1 MKKYLI
7 LFFVAAAA
15 VFQSCNN
22 NDDLWDAID
31 DLKGRVQALET
42 QVDALNKNVEAM
54 QTLYNGGATVSE
66 VSENNGTYTL
76 KLSNGETLTLTQG
89 SEAEV
94 VIPVVSIDAQGNW
107 QYSVNGGK
115 DFIPLN
121 VNAVAEDGVTPQ
133 FRVDEETG
141 VWQINTTGEESG
153 WTNVKNTA
161 GEDVK
166 AIGGTVTEFFDSVRT
181 EGDILYIKLLG
192 SDVELKIPIVADV
205 LCEIVT
211 TTEGIQLF
219 DSGVERVFDVKMRG
233 IDHTIVTAP
242 EGWTA
247 RLTDPVDEVAKLYVK
262 APGALASAGTTATR
276 ATANSSQDVAIL
288 ATFGKYSCISKIQVQ
303 STGVEAE
310 PPTVTSVTASATVQP
325 TDKTLTFDVQ
335 VANADGWKY
344 ICQRSD
350 AETAPDKAKVF
361 ADGTSVLGTSV
372 TVENLEA
379 QTEYTIY
386 VVAYIGEQYSEV
398 STATATTLETPPDP
412 NDYYAS
418 GVEINGIRYDK
429 DSEGAA
435 LYTASEAVSSLAG
448 DKETKV
454 YFLDGTEANNTFTN
468 PATIYLSDQSIF
480 VGRNKLKKTK
490 LQIGGRLDM
499 QNRSAIFGFKN
510 LEIDMTQGLDGNCYM
525 GLTGQAGVGGAKVL
539 VFEDCDITIGA
550 DKNLLR
556 TFSNS
561 PSDGYIEQ
569 IIFRNCKI
577 KIDCNKGT
585 GSTYALFQIVGAH
598 LSTGI
603 TGFKEIVFENNVLY
617 APDQVK
623 PISLFYHNWLEGES
637 FTSDLAIRFE
647 NNSLGNVLGYT
658 SSKPGHALFILG
670 GCADVTFSK
679 NLIYSTQKQNPNAI
693 IILNADG
700 YPSSVT
706 SAANDNRYYN
716 TNTTTTSSYAYKLFS
731 TATGSIVAA
740 PLPEG
745 FTNVTIY
752 RTDDLIDNVDLQSGV
767 IIPTSEHAAYGSS
780 LR

>member
-7 LFFVAAAA
+7 LLFVAAAA
-15 VFQSCNN
+15 VFQSCDN

-42 QVDALNKNVEAM
+42 QVDALNNNVEAM
-54 QTLYNGGATVSE
+54 KALYNEGATISE
-66 VSENNGTYTL
+66 VSETGGTYTL
-76 KLSNGETLTLTQG
+76 KLTNGTTLTLTQG
-89 SEAEV
+89 SEAEA

-107 QYSVNGGK
+107 QYTVDGGK
-115 DFIPLN
+115 SFISLN

-133 FRVDEETG
+133 FRVDETTG

-161 GEDVK
+161 GEDVS
-166 AIGGTVTEFFDSVRT
+166 AIGGTVTDKFFDSVRT
-181 EGDILYIKLLG
+181 EGNVLYIKLLG
-192 SDVELKIPIVADV
+192 GEELQIPIVEDFF
-205 LCEIVT
+205 CRIVT
-211 TTEGIQLF
+211 TTEGVQTFGAGETKRFVVEIR
-219 DSGVERVFDVKMRG
+219 GVE
-233 IDHTIVTAP
+233 TTLVTCP

-247 RLTDPVDEVAKLYVK
+247 HLTEPASEQAELVVTAPV
-262 APGALASAGTTATR
+262 PGASTLGTR

-288 ATFGKYSCISKIQVQ
+288 ATTGKYSCISKIQVE
-303 STGVEAE
+303 STGQEVEA
-310 PPTVTSVTASATVQP
+310 PTISVALSATTLP
-325 TDKTLTFDVQ
+325 TESTLTFEAQ
-335 VANADGWKY
+335 LSANADGWKY
-344 ICQRSD
+344 ICQKSD
-350 AETAPDKAKVF
+350 VVELPDAAKIF
-361 ADGTSVLGTSV
+361 ADGTTVAGSSV
-372 TVENLEA
+372 TVEGLEA
-379 QTEYTIY
+379 ETTYKIFA
-386 VVAYIGEQYSEV
+386 VAYTGDLTSEV
-398 STATATTLETPPDP
+398 STAEGTTTAIPADP

-499 QNRSAIFGFKN
+499 QNRNAIFGFKN

-598 LSTGI
+598 LPTGI

-670 GCADVTFSK
+670 GCADVAFSK
-679 NLIYSTQKQNPNAI
+679 NLIYSTQKQNPNVI

-700 YPSSVT
+700 YPSNVT

-716 TNTTTTSSYAYKLFS
+716 TNTTSSYAYKLFS

-752 RTDDLIDNVDLQSGV
+752 RTDALIDNVDLQLGV

>member
-7 LFFVAAAA
+7 LLFVAAAA
-15 VFQSCNN
+15 VFQSCDN

-42 QVDALNKNVEAM
+42 QVDALNNNVEAM
-54 QTLYNGGATVSE
+54 KALYNEGATISE
-66 VSENNGTYTL
+66 VSETDGTYTL
-76 KLSNGETLTLTQG
+76 KLTNGTTLTLTQG
-89 SEAEV
+89 SEAEA

-107 QYSVNGGK
+107 QYTVDGGK
-115 DFIPLN
+115 SFISLN

-133 FRVDEETG
+133 FRVDEKTG

-161 GEDVK
+161 GEDVS
-166 AIGGTVTEFFDSVRT
+166 AIGGTVTDKFFDSVRT
-181 EGDILYIKLLG
+181 EGNVLYIKLLG
-192 SDVELKIPIVADV
+192 GEELQIPIVEDFF
-205 LCEIVT
+205 CRIVT
-211 TTEGIQLF
+211 TTEGVQTFGAGETKRFVVEIR
-219 DSGVERVFDVKMRG
+219 GVETTV
-233 IDHTIVTAP
+233 VTCP

-247 RLTDPVDEVAKLYVK
+247 HLTEPASEQAELVVTAPV
-262 APGALASAGTTATR
+262 PGASTLGTR

-288 ATFGKYSCISKIQVQ
+288 ATTGKYSCISKIQVE
-303 STGVEAE
+303 STGQEVEA
-310 PPTVTSVTASATVQP
+310 PTISVALSATTLP
-325 TDKTLTFDVQ
+325 TESTLTFEAQ
-335 VANADGWKY
+335 LSANADGWKY
-344 ICQRSD
+344 ICQKSD
-350 AETAPDKAKVF
+350 VVELPDAAKIF
-361 ADGTSVLGTSV
+361 ADGTTVAGSSV
-372 TVENLEA
+372 TVEGLEA
-379 QTEYTIY
+379 ETTYKIFA
-386 VVAYIGEQYSEV
+386 VAYTGDLTSEV
-398 STATATTLETPPDP
+398 STAEGTTTAIPADP

-499 QNRSAIFGFKN
+499 QNRNAIFGFKN

-598 LSTGI
+598 LPTGI

-670 GCADVTFSK
+670 GCADVAFSK

-700 YPSSVT
+700 YPSNVT

-716 TNTTTTSSYAYKLFS
+716 TNTTSSYAYKLFS

-752 RTDDLIDNVDLQSGV
+752 RTDDLIDNVDLQLGV

>member
-7 LFFVAAAA
+7 LLFVAAAA
-15 VFQSCNN
+15 VFQSCDN

-42 QVDALNKNVEAM
+42 QVNALNGNIEALGK
-54 QTLYNGGATVSE
+54 LY
-66 VSENNGTYTL
+66 
-76 KLSNGETLTLTQG
+76 QG
-89 SEAEV
+89 SEISSVKNENGKCTITLTNGDVLTLVSDIDALV
-94 VIPVVSIDAQGNW
+94 PVVSIDASGNW
-107 QYSVNGGK
+107 QYTIGDGEPVSLGVK
-115 DFIPLN
+115 
-121 VNAVAEDGVTPQ
+121 AEAEDGKTPTFQ
-133 FRVDEETG
+133 VSDAG
-141 VWQINTTGEESG
+141 IWQIDLGDGQGWRDVTYANGQPVSAITDTPTEDKFFQTVEVVGDSLHIVMKGGEE
-153 WTNVKNTA
+153 
-161 GEDVK
+161 
-166 AIGGTVTEFFDSVRT
+166 
-181 EGDILYIKLLG
+181 LQ
-192 SDVELKIPIVADV
+192 IPIVEDFF
-205 LCEIVT
+205 CRIVT
-211 TTEGIQLF
+211 TTEGVQTFGAGETKRFVVEIR
-219 DSGVERVFDVKMRG
+219 GVE
-233 IDHTIVTAP
+233 TTLVTCP

-247 RLTDPVDEVAKLYVK
+247 RLTEPASEQAELVVTAPV
-262 APGALASAGTTATR
+262 PGASTLGTR

-288 ATFGKYSCISKIQVQ
+288 ATTGKYSCISKIQVE
-303 STGVEAE
+303 STGQEVEA
-310 PPTVTSVTASATVQP
+310 PTISVALSATTLP
-325 TDKTLTFDVQ
+325 TESTLTFEAQ
-335 VANADGWKY
+335 LSANADGWKY
-344 ICQRSD
+344 ICQKSD
-350 AETAPDKAKVF
+350 VEELPDAAKIF
-361 ADGTSVLGTSV
+361 ADGTTVAGSSV
-372 TVENLEA
+372 TVEGLEA
-379 QTEYTIY
+379 ETTYKIFA
-386 VVAYIGEQYSEV
+386 VAYTGDLTSEV
-398 STATATTLETPPDP
+398 STAEGTTTAIPADP

-499 QNRSAIFGFKN
+499 QNRNAIFGFKN

-598 LSTGI
+598 LPTGI

-670 GCADVTFSK
+670 GCADVAFSK

-700 YPSSVT
+700 YPSNVT

-716 TNTTTTSSYAYKLFS
+716 TNTTSSYAYKLFS

-752 RTDDLIDNVDLQSGV
+752 RTDDLIDNVDLQLGV

>member
-15 VFQSCNN
+15 AFQSCNN

-31 DLKGRVQALET
+31 DLKSRVQALET
-42 QVDALNKNVEAM
+42 QVDALNNNVEAM
-54 QTLYNGGATVSE
+54 KALYNGGATISE
-66 VSENNGTYTL
+66 VSETDGTYTL
-76 KLSNGETLTLTQG
+76 KLTNGTTLTLTQG
-89 SEAEV
+89 SEAEA
-94 VIPVVSIDAQGNW
+94 VIPVVSIDGQGNW
-107 QYSVNGGK
+107 QYSVDGGK
-115 DFIPLN
+115 SFIALN

-133 FRVDEETG
+133 FRVDEATG

-161 GEDVK
+161 GEDVS
-166 AIGGTVTEFFDSVRT
+166 AVGGAVTDKFFDSVRT
-181 EGDILYIKLLG
+181 DGNVLYVKLLG
-192 SDVELKIPIVADV
+192 SETELQIPIVEDFF
-205 LCEIVT
+205 CRIVT
-211 TTEGIQLF
+211 TTEGVQTFGAGETKRFVVEIR
-219 DSGVERVFDVKMRG
+219 GVE
-233 IDHTIVTAP
+233 TTLVTCP

-247 RLTDPVDEVAKLYVK
+247 RLTEPVDEQAELVVT
-262 APGALASAGTTATR
+262 APGTEASTLGTR
-276 ATANSSQDVAIL
+276 AEANSSQDVAIL
-288 ATFGKYSCISKIQVQ
+288 ATTGKYSCISKIQVE
-303 STGVEAE
+303 STGQEVEA
-310 PPTVTSVTASATVQP
+310 PTISVALSATTLP
-325 TDKTLTFDVQ
+325 TESTLTFEAQ
-335 VANADGWKY
+335 LSANADGWKY
-344 ICQRSD
+344 ICQKTDVVELPD
-350 AETAPDKAKVF
+350 AAKIF
-361 ADGTSVLGTSV
+361 ADGTTVAGSSV
-372 TVENLEA
+372 TVEGLEA
-379 QTEYTIY
+379 ETTYKIFA
-386 VVAYIGEQYSEV
+386 VAYTGDLTSEV
-398 STATATTLETPPDP
+398 STAEGTTTAVPADP

-499 QNRSAIFGFKN
+499 QNRNAIFGFKN

-598 LSTGI
+598 LPTGI

-670 GCADVTFSK
+670 GCADVAFSK

-716 TNTTTTSSYAYKLFS
+716 TNTTSSYAYKLFS